1 MKSLLSHYFKNKNK
15 KKIFSIFGITVIAA
29 LLVVY
34 GQNCARTSFQE
45 QSKVQSNTALSLSEE
60 DEIWFRIESARI
72 KIKQLT
78 AISGFGDKVSSEVLE
93 GKSPLMIAGQLK
105 NSADTLEDMIRV
117 KKMPTNSP
125 DVIKKYTSLV
135 DLLSN
140 ARDMLLAFY
149 MNQGFAQS
157 AKDLADAKS
166 QLENSL
172 SLLSSSFDSLQLS
185 HRQLQSQVSQQ
196 GEQMTQMQRDF
207 MAQMVALESR
217 LEGRIVSVQNQMA
230 ITINNINNQ
239 LITRI
244 VSNEQK
250 FDVLQ
255 GRVTSV
261 EQRTKEIEDQLKPQ
275 VEYLLSLAARTRAD
289 LDRLT
294 SQFETIRTSGSGA
307 YIEMVKN
314 WNCSE
319 DLIDKRGTQFLN
331 LSSSVSEACVRNKEE
346 TLYSICVARYPTFC
360 GPCQGQ
366 SMAQCKHW
374 NDPMTGLSAT
384 QKLEIL
390 INIRQE
396 IAIEYLNQQTAVHQ
410 ATLFG
415 SPSCNRTCLNINADG
430 SLPGSCTVADLN
442 QCGFEGQIVGLKVA
456 DANLAK
462 NMSSLALDMNTRI
475 NALNNEF
482 QTSKDYT
489 NQRFAQF
496 QTYVDQNLQQI
507 RSVTEQRFSAI
518 VGALNGIPVTSK
530 PLYDQMTQSCLVSSQ
545 ATAQAIAGKNLIGS
559 PLSKVPGWDVLG
571 AQAIN
576 MALQVDSE
584 DILRV
589 TSQSAAGAESISS
602 IMRNLMDE
610 VFMTL
615 NMDFKNIPDF
625 DSTLKNKISGV
636 CPANLIKS
644 TPFTNVVGR
653 DPMEIIAIG
662 VARRALMG
670 DGAAQVGGV
679 KTVFDKYQTP
689 IVKGSLLQQAF
700 FASILDYRADVSVAA
715 SQACLDAVD
724 DFAKQMLSTA
734 VPVSKTNSTAVVQ
747 TLATQKMLALLLS
760 LTEQSK
766 IVSDKLEK
774 IQTTIIQ
781 RAVVSVTDERLKTA
795 IQDVALK
802 LIQASTLNVISMIK
816 SNECAAFQ
824 DSYRAIVPA
833 SGQSAF
839 DAGLAEYIKQKNAL
853 AAANENTFAQLN
865 AQIAALQQAN
875 QNQQA
880 VNTQVQVQIQNL
892 QTAVGNLPTMQAVQ
906 AAIDALNIPAI
917 KTQIDQLNNK
927 VSTIQ
932 EGQFTPRVTAVRHI
946 FPTSTAGCNAN
957 ELSAL
962 AFPTSSQFNGGYLP
976 CGVNY
981 RSPSAANY
989 FTGFWLKVW
998 GSATKL
1004 VVKLNNNTMT
1014 GDYTGMTAGQS
1025 KVDVSGA
1032 NVKLAAGTVQ
1042 DGTFMINV
1050 ANFFGTNQTSDPTIT
1065 VTPYSA
1071 NQVGVPVNYTFTLFS
1086 PLVLSFS
1093 GAESLQT
1100 VSMNAGVRFD
1110 LMGFGQRQA
1119 SGWVHSSQ
1127 GGLLAVDLNDNGRI
1141 DDGTELFGQATM
1153 LYGRRAENG
1162 FEALA
1167 QYDLN
1172 QDGVIDA
1179 NDPIYAKLKV
1189 WYDLN
1194 QDGFSQSNELIS
1206 LEKAGVTS
1214 ISLSYKDVEEQHQ
1227 MNNGNKVLYKAKF
1240 FGPKVCGQDGCT
1252 VFDVFFNNVLE
1263 K

>member
-1 MKSLLSHYFKNKNK
+1 MKSLLSIFFQNKNK
-15 KKIFSIFGITVIAA
+15 KKIFSLLGVTFVAG

-34 GQNCARTSFQE
+34 GQNCARTNFQE

-105 NSADTLEDMIRV
+105 TWADTLEDMIRV

-157 AKDLADAKS
+157 AKDLTDAKS

-172 SLLSSSFDSLQLS
+172 TLLSSSFDSLQLS
-185 HRQLQSQVSQQ
+185 HKQLQSQVSQQ

-217 LEGRIVSVQNQMA
+217 LGSRIVTVQNQMTT
-230 ITINNINNQ
+230 TINNINIQ
-239 LITRI
+239 LVTRI
-244 VSNEQK
+244 VANEQK
-250 FDVLQ
+250 FDALE

-261 EQRTKEIEDQLKPQ
+261 EQRTKEIEDKLKPQ
-275 VEYLLSLAARTRAD
+275 VEYLLTLAARTRAD

-319 DLIDKRGTQFLN
+319 DLIDKRGSEFLH

-415 SPSCNRTCLNINADG
+415 SASCNRTCLSINADG
-430 SLPGSCTVADLN
+430 SLPGGCTVAALN
-442 QCGFEGQIVGLKVA
+442 QCGFEGQIIALKVA

-482 QTSKDYT
+482 QVSKDYT

-507 RSVTEQRFSAI
+507 RTVTEQKFSAI

-530 PLYDQMTQSCLVSSQ
+530 PLYDQMTQSCLISSQ
-545 ATAQAIAGKNLIGS
+545 ATAQAVAAKNLIGS

-571 AQAIN
+571 AQATN
-576 MALQVDSE
+576 LALQVDSE
-584 DILRV
+584 DVLRV
-589 TSQSAAGAESISS
+589 TSQSAAGAESLSS

-610 VFMTL
+610 VFTTL

-625 DSTLKNKISGV
+625 DSKLKSKIAGICS
-636 CPANLIKS
+636 ADLIKS

-670 DGAAQVGGV
+670 DGVAQVGGV
-679 KTVFDKYQTP
+679 KTVFEKYQSP

-700 FASILDYRADVSVAA
+700 FSSILDYRADVSVVAT
-715 SQACLDAVD
+715 QNCLDAID
-724 DFAKQMLSTA
+724 GFAKEVLSTA
-734 VPVSKTNSTAVVQ
+734 VPVSKTNSTSIVQ
-747 TLATQKMLALLLS
+747 TLASQRILALLLS

-774 IQTTIIQ
+774 IHETIIQ

-795 IQDVALK
+795 LQDVALK

-816 SNECAAFQ
+816 SNECSAFQ
-824 DSYRAIVPA
+824 ASYRAIVPE

-875 QNQQA
+875 QNQQT
-880 VNTQVQVQIQNL
+880 VNAQVQLQIQNL

-917 KTQIDQLNNK
+917 KAQIDQLNSK
-927 VSTIQ
+927 VSTMQ
-932 EGQFTPRVTAVRHI
+932 ESAFIPRVSAVRHI

-981 RSPSAANY
+981 RSASAANY
-989 FTGFWLKVW
+989 FTGFWLKIW
-998 GSATKL
+998 GSATRL
-1004 VVKLNNNTMT
+1004 VVTLNNSTMT
-1014 GDYTGMTAGQS
+1014 GDFSGMAAGQN
-1025 KVDVSGA
+1025 KVDPSGT
-1032 NVKLAAGTVQ
+1032 NLKLASGTVQ
-1042 DGTFMINV
+1042 DGAFMMNLPS
-1050 ANFFGTNQTSDPTIT
+1050 FFGANLASDPKISI
-1065 VTPYSA
+1065 VPYNNATAGAAVS
-1071 NQVGVPVNYTFTLFS
+1071 YSFTLFS
-1086 PLVLSFS
+1086 PLVLSFN
-1093 GAESLQT
+1093 GAEDLQT
-1100 VSMNAGVRFD
+1100 VSMGAGVRFD

-1119 SGWVHSSQ
+1119 SGWIHSSQ

-1153 LYGRRAENG
+1153 LYGRRAVNG

-1179 NDPIYAKLKV
+1179 RDPIYSKLKV

-1206 LEKAGVTS
+1206 LEKSGVTS
-1214 ISLSYKDVEEQHQ
+1214 ISLSYKEVDEQHQ
-1227 MNNGNKVLYKAKF
+1227 MNNGNKVMYKAKF
-1240 FGPKVCGQDGCT
+1240 FGPKVCGEEGCT